1 MNSITQTDIL
11 RSIINKLI
19 NVENPTYTEAEL
31 LIIKDSTD
39 RYNKEILCEY
49 CGYLKPDHEERCI
62 KKDDD
67 SIRFK
72 SQVATGMPASTSL
85 DDCPFHYCDKKPKC
99 EGKCRY
105 AESQTQ

>member
-1 MNSITQTDIL
+1 MNKCKCTPDETTGWTEIKCCNVCGKPVQDFWGFPELIDNETLSSTVYL
-11 RSIINKLI
+11 MRSVINKLI

-62 KKDDD
+62 KK
-67 SIRFK
+67 
-72 SQVATGMPASTSL
+72 V
-85 DDCPFHYCDKKPKC
+85 
-99 EGKCRY
+99 
-105 AESQTQ
+105 ESQTQ